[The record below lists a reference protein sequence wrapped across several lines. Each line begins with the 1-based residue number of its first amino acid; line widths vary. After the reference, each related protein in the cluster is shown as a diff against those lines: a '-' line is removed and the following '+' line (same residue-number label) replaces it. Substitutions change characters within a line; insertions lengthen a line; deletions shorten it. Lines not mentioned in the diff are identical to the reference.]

1 MDEQEATIIL
11 GYLEGHDYCLVVD
24 TQGRTLR
31 HDTQD
36 GDDHREDKAYTIQDA
51 IIFCWEMNEG
61 ILNNCESRGNLG
73 EGYLTQLER
82 DREILS
88 EIMVQCL

>member
-1 MDEQEATIIL
+1 MSGEWNRIDKANELMSAAAVQGIRLDEQEATIIL

-51 IIFCWEMNEG
+51 IIFCWEMN
-61 ILNNCESRGNLG
+61 
-73 EGYLTQLER
+73 
-82 DREILS
+82 
-88 EIMVQCL
+88 